1 MLVTA
6 SGGMGMNVRAQ
17 EAGLSMVELMVTLFV
32 MAILMA
38 VAVPRFRDVMARGDV
53 AKAMNALSADMQFA
67 RGQAAAQHRFV
78 SICRSTTGTSCA
90 EATSSPFD
98 YDAGWMVYSYDV
110 TSDGPNQVYDSSKSN
125 MDILRY
131 TAKVTGVSLRGTDGK
146 LFTFDQRGQF
156 VSSSTRTQLA
166 FVACARKA
174 SADGTAATVGTNVSG
189 KQGSQ
194 LLLRASG
201 SITVTA
207 LPLTNTTCLP
217 S

>member
-1 MLVTA
+1 MRLHRR
-6 SGGMGMNVRAQ
+6 MK
-17 EAGLSMVELMVTLFV
+17 GLSLVELMVTIFV

-38 VAVPRFRDVMARGDV
+38 IAVPRFRDVMARGDV
-53 AKAMNALSADMQFA
+53 VKAMNALSADVQFA
-67 RGQAAAQHRFV
+67 RGQAASQHRFV

-90 EATSSPFD
+90 EATASPFD
-98 YDAGWMVYSYDV
+98 YDAGWIIYSYDV
-110 TSDGPNQVYDSSKSN
+110 TSSGANQAYSSTSGN

-131 TAKVTGVSLRGTDGK
+131 TAKMNGVSLRGTDGK

-156 VSSSTRTQLA
+156 VTSTGRTQLA
-166 FVACARKA
+166 FVACARKD